1 MKKNLSLLL
10 ALLSLGFCSQ
20 TQNEVEKIMED
31 GVEVIVNHL
40 EPYTIKGEF
49 TALTLK
55 EELTIDLEKE
65 EIAALG
71 LNDVWGFD
79 VNSEGDIYLFKPPTS
94 QGDMVFRFDPKGNFI
109 SSFARRGQGPGEVE
123 NSSYQKVNKKDEL
136 PITNPSRSEI
146 MIFNKDGQLIKEIP
160 IDLNIGFMG
169 NMVYPLEN
177 GNYLI
182 RRSLFSP
189 SGARL
194 NFALGLF
201 NPDFKEIKELDRFEV
216 IQPIRAAKF
225 RLPMHVSV
233 WCVSNENIYVGNEE
247 RGYEICIYDFDGNLL
262 RKIRKNYETDIGSG
276 KLVQEIREKLK
287 YTPKVLTDKLYF
299 PERWPPFQFIFT
311 DDKAR
316 LYVMTFKEGKNPN
329 ENIFDIFN
337 PEGIFITTVSMHVS
351 LNDPFFT
358 PGVPLDSWV
367 TIKKNRLYCLRE
379 KGSGYKELV
388 VYKTI
393 WN

>member
-1 MKKNLSLLL
+1 MKRNLSLLL
-10 ALLSLGFCSQ
+10 ALLSLSFC
-20 TQNEVEKIMED
+20 TQIQDKVEKIMED

-40 EPYTIKGEF
+40 EPYKIRGEL
-49 TALTLK
+49 TTLTLK
-55 EELTIDLEKE
+55 EEFTIDLEKD
-65 EIAALG
+65 EIAEIG
-71 LNDVWGFD
+71 LDDIWGFD
-79 VNSEGDIYLFKPPTS
+79 VNSEGDIYLFKPPTT
-94 QGDMVFRFDPKGNFI
+94 QGDLVYRFDPKGNFI

-123 NSSYQKVNKKDEL
+123 NPSYQKINAQDEL
-136 PITNPSRSEI
+136 SITNPGRSEI
-146 MIFNKDGQLIKEIP
+146 LIFNKDGHITKEIP

-169 NMVYPLEN
+169 NMVYPLGN

-182 RRSLFSP
+182 RRSLSSP
-189 SGARL
+189 SGGGL
-194 NFALGLF
+194 EFALGLF

-216 IQPIRAAKF
+216 VQPIRAAKV

-233 WCVSNENIYVGNEE
+233 WCVSSENIYVGNEE
-247 RGYEICIYDFDGNLL
+247 RDYEICVYDLNGNLL
-262 RKIRKNYETDIGSG
+262 RKIRKNYTPNSG
-276 KLVQEIREKLK
+276 AGELEQEIREKLK
-287 YTPKVLTDKLYF
+287 YSPQVLKDKIYF

-311 DDKAR
+311 DDEAR

-337 PEGIFITTVSMHVS
+337 SKGIFIATASMHVS

-358 PGVPLDSWV
+358 PGAPLDSWV
-367 TIKKNRLYCLRE
+367 TIKKDRLYCLRD
-379 KGSGYKELV
+379 KISGYREFV

>member
-1 MKKNLSLLL
+1 MKRNLSLLL
-10 ALLSLGFCSQ
+10 ALLSLSFC
-20 TQNEVEKIMED
+20 TQIQDKVEKIMED

-40 EPYTIKGEF
+40 EPYKIRGEL
-49 TALTLK
+49 TTLTLK
-55 EELTIDLEKE
+55 EEFTIDLEKD
-65 EIAALG
+65 EIAEIG
-71 LNDVWGFD
+71 LDDIWGFD
-79 VNSEGDIYLFKPPTS
+79 VNSEGDIYLFKPPTT
-94 QGDMVFRFDPKGNFI
+94 QGDLVYRFDPKGNFI

-123 NSSYQKVNKKDEL
+123 NPSYQKINAQDEL
-136 PITNPSRSEI
+136 SITNPGRSEI
-146 MIFNKDGQLIKEIP
+146 LIFNKDGHITKEIP

-169 NMVYPLEN
+169 NMVYPLGN

-182 RRSLFSP
+182 RRSLSSP
-189 SGARL
+189 SGGGL
-194 NFALGLF
+194 EFALGLF

-216 IQPIRAAKF
+216 VQPIRAAKV

-233 WCVSNENIYVGNEE
+233 WCVSSENIYVGNEE
-247 RGYEICIYDFDGNLL
+247 RDYEICVYDLNGNLL
-262 RKIRKNYETDIGSG
+262 RKIRKNYTPNSG
-276 KLVQEIREKLK
+276 AGELEQEIREKLK
-287 YTPKVLTDKLYF
+287 YSPQALKDKIYF

-311 DDKAR
+311 DDEAR

-337 PEGIFITTVSMHVS
+337 SKGIFIATASMHVS

-358 PGVPLDSWV
+358 PGAPLDSWV
-367 TIKKNRLYCLRE
+367 TIKKDRLYCLRD
-379 KGSGYKELV
+379 KISGYREFV

>member
-10 ALLSLGFCSQ
+10 ALLLLGFCVQ
-20 TQNEVEKIMED
+20 TQDKVEKITED

-40 EPYTIKGEF
+40 EPYKIKDELA
-49 TALTLK
+49 TLTLN
-55 EELTIDLEKE
+55 EEFTIDLEKE
-65 EIAALG
+65 EIAAIG
-71 LNDVWGFD
+71 LTDVWGFD
-79 VNSEGDIYLFKPPTS
+79 VNSEGDIYLFRPPTS
-94 QGDMVFRFDPKGNFI
+94 QCDMVFRFDKKGNFI
-109 SSFARRGQGPGEVE
+109 FSFAPRGQGPGEVE
-123 NSSYQKVNKKDEL
+123 NPSYQKINDQDEL
-136 PITNPSRSEI
+136 PITNPGRSEI
-146 MIFNKDGQLIKEIP
+146 MIFNKEGYIIKEIR

-169 NMVYPLEN
+169 NMAYPLGN

-182 RRSLFSP
+182 RRSLSSP
-189 SGARL
+189 SGGGL
-194 NFALGLF
+194 GFTLALY

-247 RGYEICIYDFDGNLL
+247 RGYEICVYDFGGNLL
-262 RKIRKNYETDIGSG
+262 RKIRKNYEADKGSG
-276 KLVQEIREKLK
+276 KLEQEIREKLK
-287 YTPKVLTDKLYF
+287 YSPQVLKDKIYF

-311 DDKAR
+311 DDEAR

-337 PEGIFITTVSMHVS
+337 PEGIFIATASMHVS

-358 PGVPLDSWV
+358 PGFPLDSWI

-379 KGSGYKELV
+379 KSSGYREFV

>member
-10 ALLSLGFCSQ
+10 ALLSLSFCTQ
-20 TQNEVEKIMED
+20 TQDRVEKIMED

-40 EPYTIKGEF
+40 EPYKIKGEL
-49 TALTLK
+49 TTLTLK
-55 EELTIDLEKE
+55 EEFTIDLEKE

-71 LNDVWGFD
+71 LTDIWGFD
-79 VNSEGDIYLFKPPTS
+79 VNSEGDIYLFKPPTT

-109 SSFARRGQGPGEVE
+109 SFFARRGQGPGEVE
-123 NSSYQKVNKKDEL
+123 NPSYQKINDQDEL
-136 PITNPSRSEI
+136 PITNPGRSEI
-146 MIFNKDGQLIKEIP
+146 MIFNKDGHPIKEIP

-182 RRSLFSP
+182 RRSLFNP
-189 SGARL
+189 SGGIL
-194 NFALGLF
+194 TFALGLF
-201 NPDFKEIKELDRFEV
+201 NPDYKEIKELDRFEV
-216 IQPIRAAKF
+216 VQPIRASKF
-225 RLPMHVSV
+225 RLPMHVSTY
-233 WCVSNENIYVGNEE
+233 CVSNENIYIANEE
-247 RGYEICIYDFDGNLL
+247 RGYEIWVYDFDGNLL
-262 RKIRKNYETDIGSG
+262 RKIRKNYEADKGSG

-287 YTPKVLTDKLYF
+287 DTPKVLTDKLYF
-299 PERWPPFQFIFT
+299 PERWPPFQSIFT

-316 LYVMTFKEGKNPN
+316 LYVMTFEEGNNPD

-337 PEGIFITTVSMHVS
+337 PEGIFIATASIHVS

-358 PGVPLDSWV
+358 PGMPLDSWV
-367 TIKKNRLYCLRE
+367 TIKKDRLYCLRE
-379 KGSGYKELV
+379 KSSGYKELV

>member
-10 ALLSLGFCSQ
+10 ALLLLSFCVQ
-20 TQNEVEKIMED
+20 TQDKVEKITED
-31 GVEVIVNHL
+31 GVEVILNHL
-40 EPYTIKGEF
+40 EPYKIKDELA
-49 TALTLK
+49 TLTLN
-55 EELTIDLEKE
+55 EEFTIDLEKE
-65 EIAALG
+65 ELAAIG
-71 LNDVWGFD
+71 LSDIWGFD
-79 VNSEGDIYLFKPPTS
+79 VNSEGDIYLFRPPTS
-94 QGDMVFRFDPKGNFI
+94 QGDMVFRFDKKGNFI
-109 SSFARRGQGPGEVE
+109 SSFAPRGQGPGEVE
-123 NSSYQKVNKKDEL
+123 NPSYQKINDQDEL
-136 PITNPSRSEI
+136 PITNPGRSEI
-146 MIFNKDGQLIKEIP
+146 MIFNKEGYVTKEIP
-160 IDLNIGFMG
+160 VDLNIGIMG
-169 NMVYPLEN
+169 NMAYPLEN

-182 RRSLFSP
+182 RRSLSSP
-189 SGARL
+189 SGGGL
-194 NFALGLF
+194 GFTLALH

-247 RGYEICIYDFDGNLL
+247 RGYEICVYDFDGNLQ
-262 RKIRKNYETDIGSG
+262 RKIRKNYEADKGSG
-276 KLVQEIREKLK
+276 KLEQEIREKLK
-287 YTPKVLTDKLYF
+287 YSPQVLKDKIYF

-316 LYVMTFKEGKNPN
+316 LYVMTFKEGTNPN

-358 PGVPLDSWV
+358 PGAPLDSWI

-379 KGSGYKELV
+379 KSSGYREFV

>member
-10 ALLSLGFCSQ
+10 ALFSLSFCVQ
-20 TQNEVEKIMED
+20 TQNKVEKSMEN

-40 EPYTIKGEF
+40 EPYKIKGEL

-55 EELTIDLEKE
+55 EEFTIDLEKE
-65 EIAALG
+65 NIAAIG
-71 LNDVWGFD
+71 LTDIWGFD
-79 VNSEGDIYLFKPPTS
+79 VNSEGDIFLFKPPTT
-94 QGDMVFRFDPKGNFI
+94 QGDLVFRFNQKGNFI

-123 NSSYQKVNKKDEL
+123 NPSYQKINNQDEL
-136 PITNPSRSEI
+136 PITNPGKSEI
-146 MIFNKDGQLIKEIP
+146 IIFNKDGNLIKEIH
-160 IDLNIGFMG
+160 IDLFIGFMG

-182 RRSLFSP
+182 RRSLSSP
-189 SGARL
+189 SGGRL
-194 NFALGLF
+194 GFAFGLF
-201 NPDFKEIKELDRFEV
+201 NPDFKEIRELDRFEV
-216 IQPIRAAKF
+216 VQPIRATKV

-233 WCVSNENIYVGNEE
+233 WCISNENIYVGNEE
-247 RGYEICIYDFDGNLL
+247 RGYEIWVYDFDGNLQ
-262 RKIRKNYETDIGSG
+262 RKIKKSYHADSGSA
-276 KLVQEIREKLK
+276 KFEQEIREKLK
-287 YTPKVLTDKLYF
+287 YSPQVLKDKIYF
-299 PERWPPFQFIFT
+299 PERLPPFQFIFT

-337 PEGIFITTVSMHVS
+337 SEGIFIATVSMHVS

-358 PGVPLDSWV
+358 PGAPLDSWV
-367 TIKKNRLYCLRE
+367 TIKKNRLYSLRE
-379 KGSGYKELV
+379 KSSGYKELV